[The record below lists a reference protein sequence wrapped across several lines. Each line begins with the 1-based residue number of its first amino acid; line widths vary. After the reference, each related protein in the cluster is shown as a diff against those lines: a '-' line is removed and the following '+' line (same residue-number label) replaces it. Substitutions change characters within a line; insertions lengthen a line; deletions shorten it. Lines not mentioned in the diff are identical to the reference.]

1 MFSYRHIFHIGNF
14 ADVIKHTTL
23 VACVKYL
30 EKKEK
35 PFIVIDTHAGAGKYS
50 TTDPIGRD
58 KMEWKSGLGQVLE
71 FLDKNKYLP
80 QLMQDYV
87 DLVFKYNQ
95 GKEIKNIPGSPLLT
109 SMLLRK
115 NDRLWAYELHPTDF
129 KNLEKNFKNTIK
141 KVSLEKS
148 DGFQSYKK
156 ILPPISRRGLI
167 FIDPPYEDR
176 GDYKK
181 TIFYLKEGLRKF
193 ASGVFVIWLPDIQR
207 YEVNNTLKKFRNL
220 HINNLYHLNVN
231 LKKNKSNAIGLR
243 GSNLIIVNPPFGIES
258 QLEEVALF
266 MESNFTFHE

>member
-1 MFSYRHIFHIGNF
+1 MFSYRHLFHIGNF

-30 EKKEK
+30 ALKEK